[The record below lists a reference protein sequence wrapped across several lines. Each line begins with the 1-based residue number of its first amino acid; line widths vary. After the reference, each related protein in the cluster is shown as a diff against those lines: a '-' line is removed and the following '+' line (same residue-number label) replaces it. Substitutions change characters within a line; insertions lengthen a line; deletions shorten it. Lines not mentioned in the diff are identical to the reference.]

1 MPLTS
6 LAINAH
12 RAKYLVATFD
22 GLEVSRRNGFS
33 SCQNPL
39 RSFPLIKNND
49 CSLEMR
55 SHSWRRRNGI
65 GTGIIIISLLST
77 FFSLSFSFLFF
88 PSFSPHSRG
97 NWRWYSLADAQG
109 QACHLSYLYIPHP
122 HDTRQR
128 NDRNEG
134 AKKING
140 LELVRKKHFLSR
152 KKKKQKERNE
162 TIKHNISAK
171 EKLTHIYRFDEKFTR
186 ESHSR
191 NSSLSSFFLVTST
204 VS

>member
-33 SCQNPL
+33 SRHNPL

-77 FFSLSFSFLFF
+77 FFSLLSFSSLLFSFL
-88 PSFSPHSRG
+88 PHSRESLNS
-97 NWRWYSLADAQG
+97 NWRWCPLADAQG

-122 HDTRQR
+122 IR
-128 NDRNEG
+128 G
-134 AKKING
+134 G
-140 LELVRKKHFLSR
+140 
-152 KKKKQKERNE
+152 E
-162 TIKHNISAK
+162 TIEETKARK
-171 EKLTHIYRFDEKFTR
+171 R
-186 ESHSR
+186 
-191 NSSLSSFFLVTST
+191 
-204 VS
+204 

>member
-77 FFSLSFSFLFF
+77 FFFPFFFFPFF

-140 LELVRKKHFLSR
+140 GWIGISSKEIFSFS
-152 KKKKQKERNE
+152 KKKKKKKERNE
-162 TIKHNISAK
+162 TIKDNIR
-171 EKLTHIYRFDEKFTR
+171 ERETHTYIPI
-186 ESHSR
+186 
-191 NSSLSSFFLVTST
+191 
-204 VS
+204 

>member
-55 SHSWRRRNGI
+55 SHSWRLRNGI

-77 FFSLSFSFLFF
+77 FFPPFLFF
-88 PSFSPHSRG
+88 PSFFLSFPTPAVVVIPACRCSRTSLSPFV
-97 NWRWYSLADAQG
+97 SLYTA
-109 QACHLSYLYIPHP
+109 S
-122 HDTRQR
+122 TRR
-128 NDRNEG
+128 RNEIET
-134 AKKING
+134 KP
-140 LELVRKKHFLSR
+140 RKR
-152 KKKKQKERNE
+152 
-162 TIKHNISAK
+162 
-171 EKLTHIYRFDEKFTR
+171 
-186 ESHSR
+186 
-191 NSSLSSFFLVTST
+191 
-204 VS
+204 

>member
-33 SCQNPL
+33 SRRNPL

-55 SHSWRRRNGI
+55 SHSWRRPNGI

-77 FFSLSFSFLFF
+77 FFFPSFFLFF
-88 PSFSPHSRG
+88 F
-97 NWRWYSLADAQG
+97 
-109 QACHLSYLYIPHP
+109 
-122 HDTRQR
+122 
-128 NDRNEG
+128 
-134 AKKING
+134 
-140 LELVRKKHFLSR
+140 
-152 KKKKQKERNE
+152 
-162 TIKHNISAK
+162 
-171 EKLTHIYRFDEKFTR
+171 
-186 ESHSR
+186 
-191 NSSLSSFFLVTST
+191 SLSSFPFSPTPENLSTATGGGGRLQMLKDKPVTFRIFIYRIRYAAEK
-204 VS
+204 

>member
-77 FFSLSFSFLFF
+77 FFSLSFSFFF
-88 PSFSPHSRG
+88 FLPFPPTPAVTG
-97 NWRWYSLADAQG
+97 G
-109 QACHLSYLYIPHP
+109 G
-122 HDTRQR
+122 TRLQMLKDKPVTFR
-128 NDRNEG
+128 
-134 AKKING
+134 I
-140 LELVRKKHFLSR
+140 F
-152 KKKKQKERNE
+152 
-162 TIKHNISAK
+162 
-171 EKLTHIYRFDEKFTR
+171 IYRIHTIRGR
-186 ESHSR
+186 EMIETKAR
-191 NSSLSSFFLVTST
+191 KR
-204 VS
+204 

>member
-77 FFSLSFSFLFF
+77 FFFPFFFFSF
-88 PSFSPHSRG
+88 PSFFPPLPRITAPTG
-97 NWRWYSLADAQG
+97 G
-109 QACHLSYLYIPHP
+109 
-122 HDTRQR
+122 
-128 NDRNEG
+128 G
-134 AKKING
+134 ARLQMLKDKPVTFRI
-140 LELVRKKHFLSR
+140 F
-152 KKKKQKERNE
+152 
-162 TIKHNISAK
+162 
-171 EKLTHIYRFDEKFTR
+171 IYRIYTIYTIRGR
-186 ESHSR
+186 EMIETKAR
-191 NSSLSSFFLVTST
+191 KR
-204 VS
+204 